1 MTALQLLVVALAS
14 YRVTRFLVR
23 DSLIGF
29 GPDSGSR
36 MSMRLDRFAYTPEG
50 EDRSYLR
57 GKVGDL
63 LTCVWCLG
71 FWVSAVTYTVAA
83 VALGAWGDQ
92 PFAWHTVAIFG
103 VAGAQGYLSSRMN
116 A

>member
-1 MTALQLLVVALAS
+1 MTLEPMVLIVLALAA
-14 YRVTRFLVR
+14 YRITRFFVS

-36 MSMRLDRFAYTPEG
+36 MSMRVDRFAYDSEG
-50 EDRSYLR
+50 IDRSWLR

-63 LTCVWCLG
+63 LTCSYCLG
-71 FWVSAVTYTVAA
+71 FWVSLAVVCAWTRV
-83 VALGAWGDQ
+83 VPWDLGVQGVVYV
-92 PFAWHTVAIFG
+92 FA
-103 VAGAQGYLSSRMN
+103 VAGAQGYLNSRMN